1 MTHDP
6 DELLAALTEL
16 RAERA
21 KLEATLAD
29 IRQATTQGRQLQKDL
44 KAEYQIIRDDINGR
58 IKDVLESAVE
68 KALAELAGTVNGWMR
83 RSVAK
88 IIAEFDKLEAL
99 LLHKDAK
106 SRKAGEPTLEDLIR
120 TRFASI
126 EDTE

>member
-1 MTHDP
+1 MTDSGRTLV
-6 DELLAALTEL
+6 EIQ
-16 RAERA
+16 AERA
-21 KLEATLAD
+21 KLEATLAGLRD
-29 IRQATTQGRQLQKDL
+29 AITQGRQLQKDL
-44 KAEYQIIRDDINGR
+44 KAEYQVIRGDINGR
-58 IKDVLESAVE
+58 IKDLLEGAVE
-68 KALAELAGTVNGWMR
+68 KSLAELAGTVNGWMR

-99 LLHKDAK
+99 VLHKDAK